1 MKHTLF
7 IRVKDGYEYLR
18 IAGKEVRSAVAP
30 VLKGFRKVLDF
41 DRETGD
47 LLLEAEFQF
56 QDGRIEIE
64 EEPLYLKDVLCWAF
78 HDPDEIIR
86 NITEIVLE

>member
-7 IRVKDGYEYLR
+7 IRVKDGYEYVSV
-18 IAGKEVRSAVAP
+18 AGKEVRSTVAP

-64 EEPLYLKDVLCWAF
+64 EEPLYLKDILCWAF
-78 HDPDEIIR
+78 YDPVEIIG

>member
-78 HDPDEIIR
+78 HDPDEIIG
-86 NITEIVLE
+86 NITEIVLV

>member
-7 IRVKDGYEYLR
+7 IRVKNGYEYLR

-78 HDPDEIIR
+78 HDPDEIIG

>member
-1 MKHTLF
+1 MNHTLR
-7 IRVKDGYEYLR
+7 ITTEAGYLVCS
-18 IAGKEVRSAVAP
+18 IAGKTVRSTVAP

-56 QDGRIEIE
+56 QDGRIETE

-78 HDPDEIIR
+78 HDPDEIIG

>member
-18 IAGKEVRSAVAP
+18 IAGKEVRSTIAP

-56 QDGRIEIE
+56 QNGRIEIE

-78 HDPDEIIR
+78 HDPDEIIG

>member
-1 MKHTLF
+1 MKN
-7 IRVKDGYEYLR
+7 GYEYLR
-18 IAGKEVRSAVAP
+18 IAGKEVRSTIAP

>member
-1 MKHTLF
+1 MEHTLF
-7 IRVKDGYEYLR
+7 IRVKDGYEYVNV
-18 IAGKEVRSAVAP
+18 AGKEVRSTVAP
-30 VLKGFRKVLDF
+30 VLQGFRKVLDF

-78 HDPDEIIR
+78 HDPDEIIGD
-86 NITEIVLE
+86 ITEIVLE